1 MINIHAMRNFFNNL
15 FFYLLFLGIGAK
27 VLTSCKEEVE
37 SISELSLEQ
46 TKIQIK
52 EGETV
57 TVKIIGGSGNY
68 QISLSDE
75 KLAVAQIENNEINI
89 RALLTGCVTLT
100 VTQPVNNARIFIS
113 LLTGCVTLTV
123 TDENGQTALL
133 NIIIISKILDSDK
146 PRFVWTNSI
155 ALDEPNGWGLTV
167 FGNKV
172 AVTSCVEQIQYVLEW
187 EGDSTMGKK
196 LNAFLT
202 T

>member
-1 MINIHAMRNFFNNL
+1 MERLQLLLLINDKYSCYEKLFNNL
-15 FFYLLFLGIGAK
+15 FFYLLFLGIGAN

-89 RALLTGCVTLT
+89 RA
-100 VTQPVNNARIFIS
+100 

-202 T
+202 TLKRGKLLLK

>member
-1 MINIHAMRNFFNNL
+1 MERLQLLLLINDKYSCYEKLFNNL
-15 FFYLLFLGIGAK
+15 FFYLLFLGIGAN

-100 VTQPVNNARIFIS
+100 VT
-113 LLTGCVTLTV
+113 
-123 TDENGQTALL
+123 DENGQTALL

-155 ALDEPNGWGLTV
+155 VLDEPNGWGLTV
-167 FGNKV
+167 LGIRLLLLLVWNRFNM
-172 AVTSCVEQIQYVLEW
+172 Y
-187 EGDSTMGKK
+187 
-196 LNAFLT
+196 
-202 T
+202 

>member
-1 MINIHAMRNFFNNL
+1 MRNFFNNL
-15 FFYLLFLGIGAK
+15 FFYLLFLGIGTN

-100 VTQPVNNARIFIS
+100 VT
-113 LLTGCVTLTV
+113 
-123 TDENGQTALL
+123 DENGQTALL

-172 AVTSCVEQIQYVLEW
+172 AVTSLSLIHI
-187 EGDSTMGKK
+187 
-196 LNAFLT
+196 
-202 T
+202 

>member
-1 MINIHAMRNFFNNL
+1 MRNFFNNL
-15 FFYLLFLGIGAK
+15 FFYLLFLGIGTN

-89 RALLTGCVTLT
+89 RA
-100 VTQPVNNARIFIS
+100 

-196 LNAFLT
+196 LNAFFNYFKKRGSSC
-202 T
+202 

>member
-15 FFYLLFLGIGAK
+15 FFYLLFLGIGTN

-100 VTQPVNNARIFIS
+100 VT
-113 LLTGCVTLTV
+113 
-123 TDENGQTALL
+123 DENGQTALL

-172 AVTSCVEQIQYVLEW
+172 AVTSCVEQIQYVLEI
-187 EGDSTMGKK
+187 
-196 LNAFLT
+196 
-202 T
+202 

>member
-1 MINIHAMRNFFNNL
+1 MRNFFNNL
-15 FFYLLFLGIGAK
+15 FFYLLFLGIGTN

-100 VTQPVNNARIFIS
+100 VT
-113 LLTGCVTLTV
+113 
-123 TDENGQTALL
+123 DENGQTALL
-133 NIIIISKILDSDK
+133 NIIIIL
-146 PRFVWTNSI
+146 NS
-155 ALDEPNGWGLTV
+155 ATL
-167 FGNKV
+167 
-172 AVTSCVEQIQYVLEW
+172 
-187 EGDSTMGKK
+187 
-196 LNAFLT
+196 
-202 T
+202 

>member
-1 MINIHAMRNFFNNL
+1 MRNFFNNL
-15 FFYLLFLGIGAK
+15 FFYLLFLGIGTN

-100 VTQPVNNARIFIS
+100 VT
-113 LLTGCVTLTV
+113 
-123 TDENGQTALL
+123 DENGQTALL

-167 FGNKV
+167 FGNK
-172 AVTSCVEQIQYVLEW
+172 
-187 EGDSTMGKK
+187 

-202 T
+202 TLKKGEAPVKIKLTGLEILDIREQCYFITFSVDNKIGELVFIK